1 MKRFEF
7 NLQSVLVLRQRE
19 EKKAQEVYARELL
32 GRQQARDLLAQVEA
46 ELDRE
51 RAILSESARI
61 SCSAS
66 KLMQARRSYEKLS
79 ERRDACAKAMSEAE
93 RRANSALAQMLMRRQ
108 QRRIVDTYY
117 DKRRAEYNSD
127 LMKTEQKESDEL
139 ASRGSLGVLQN
150 NNCPV

>member
-19 EKKAQEVYARELL
+19 EKKAQEAYARELL
-32 GRQQARDLLAQVEA
+32 SRQQARDLLAQVEA

-51 RAILSESARI
+51 RATLSESARI
-61 SCSAS
+61 ACSAS
-66 KLMQARRSYEKLS
+66 RLVQARRSYEKLS
-79 ERRDACAKAMSEAE
+79 ERRDACAKAMNEAE
-93 RRANSALAQMLMRRQ
+93 RRANTALALMLMRRQ

-117 DKRRAEYNSD
+117 DKRRAEYQSD
-127 LMKTEQKESDEL
+127 MMKTEQKESDEL
-139 ASRGSLGVLQN
+139 ASRGSLGVFQN